1 MQPFDKLYYFA
12 DPMCSWCYGFGP
24 ALSAFAAAHADLPI
38 TPVMGGLRPYTAH
51 ALPTKQAQEIRTH
64 WHHVEEASGLP
75 FDDAMLMQAG
85 FIYDTEPACRAVV
98 TVREMF
104 AGDNAANAIA
114 YLRAVQMAF
123 YRDARDVTQP
133 AVLADIAHEC
143 GIDRASFADAF
154 QSVAMQDAVRG
165 DFELTQSVGI
175 RGFPALCAAR
185 GNELFMIASGFT
197 TAESL
202 AQQFQQLSQTP
213 RQQ

>member
-24 ALSAFAAAHADLPI
+24 AVAAFAAQHADLPI

-75 FDDAMLMQAG
+75 FDDALLMKPG

-98 TVREMF
+98 VVRAMVG
-104 AGDNAANAIA
+104 ADALA
-114 YLRAVQMAF
+114 YLKSVQDAF
-123 YRDARDVTQP
+123 YRDARDVTD
-133 AVLADIAHEC
+133 ADVLAAIAQEC
-143 GIDRASFADAF
+143 GLDHAQFAASLPTDA
-154 QSVAMQDAVRG
+154 MREAVRA
-165 DFELTQSVGI
+165 DFALTQSVGI

-202 AQQFQQLSQTP
+202 AQQFQQLSQTA